1 MVEAVEALETIHQA
15 TRMVVLIIIC
25 ILVIIFEGF
34 LFKYEDNEILET
46 LLYIDDIDT
55 DKDSR
60 INKKHKKKSN
70 THSSKNEDTTDEFL
84 DLDTEEL
91 FDSKSDAEKI
101 LSEVNGDE

>member
-1 MVEAVEALETIHQA
+1 MVGAVEALEKAHQVNK
-15 TRMVVLIIIC
+15 MVVLIIIC

-34 LFKYEDNEILET
+34 LFKHEDNEILET

-55 DKDSR
+55 DKDSS
-60 INKKHKKKSN
+60 IKKKQKKTSN
-70 THSSKNEDTTDEFL
+70 THNKKDEEVDEFL

>member
-1 MVEAVEALETIHQA
+1 M
-15 TRMVVLIIIC
+15 LIIIC